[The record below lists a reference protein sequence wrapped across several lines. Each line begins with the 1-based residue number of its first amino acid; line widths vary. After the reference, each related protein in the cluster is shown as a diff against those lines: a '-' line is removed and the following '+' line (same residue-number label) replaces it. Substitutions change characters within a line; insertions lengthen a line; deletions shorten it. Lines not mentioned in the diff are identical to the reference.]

1 MGNEKFSGGTMGN
14 RINLDVD
21 AVFKAAD
28 ALAVLTETLDGGGIG
43 SLFNGMAAFSPVSGL
58 DGAGRT
64 HSRVSSTSAPEA
76 NRVLGEWLQ
85 TIADVLRVSTE
96 NTARADNSV
105 AGILGSIGVVAV
117 SYTHLT
123 LPTKA

>member
-1 MGNEKFSGGTMGN
+1 MGNL
-14 RINLDVD
+14 INLDVESVNS
-21 AVFKAAD
+21 AVGTLNNLAD
-28 ALAVLTETLDGGGIG
+28 RLAESRLLTG
-43 SLFNGMAAFSPVSGL
+43 SSLMAAFSPVSGL

-105 AGILGSIGVVAV
+105 AGILGSIGVVERSGGAGAV
-117 SYTHLT
+117 SGLMTQAMSHYDN
-123 LPTKA
+123 A